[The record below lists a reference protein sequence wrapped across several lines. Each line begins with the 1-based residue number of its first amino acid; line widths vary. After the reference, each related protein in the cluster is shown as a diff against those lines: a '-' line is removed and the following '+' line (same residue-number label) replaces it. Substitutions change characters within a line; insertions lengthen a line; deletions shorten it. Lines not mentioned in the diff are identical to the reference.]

1 MVEHEYK
8 PSLKLHWENAKSIV
22 FYIIGLI
29 AFPIYMIYRFGAE
42 DIEIFIR
49 YSIIGFSAFFIPQII
64 LHCRYYYF
72 NKQYVFYYYPHESKI
87 KIRTSTNDEVEFYL
101 KDIKQVHYFKS
112 FPLAEERMQWFPWDN
127 YSFARIYLQNGKQF
141 LITSLVVPNMKLP
154 ISESKVRLSK
164 TFYAYPLKKE
174 RELKE

>member
-1 MVEHEYK
+1 MREEYK
-8 PSLKLHWENAKSIV
+8 ITVLNQLKSCWTIFVGIGVAVLCFMYMRHKYGTEDTETYIKFIIIFFSLLFVPHIFLH
-22 FYIIGLI
+22 L
-29 AFPIYMIYRFGAE
+29 
-42 DIEIFIR
+42 
-49 YSIIGFSAFFIPQII
+49 
-64 LHCRYYYF
+64 RYYSL
-72 NKQYVFYYYPHESKI
+72 NKRDVFYYYPHESKI